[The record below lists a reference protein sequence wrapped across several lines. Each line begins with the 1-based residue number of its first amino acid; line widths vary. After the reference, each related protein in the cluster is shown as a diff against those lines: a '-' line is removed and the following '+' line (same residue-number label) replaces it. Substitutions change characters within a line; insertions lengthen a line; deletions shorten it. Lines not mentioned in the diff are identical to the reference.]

1 MASDTVSAA
10 FRYEIRLDELVV
22 VAENGDKRAEGAI
35 ELLRPFQEFDGIY
48 FPIPSS
54 LEPFLVPAGDEEI
67 RLELDC
73 DWIDMR
79 TAMHWLPRGGVKE
92 ASN

>member
-1 MASDTVSAA
+1 MVPCPLCLTAA
-10 FRYEIRLDELVV
+10 F
-22 VAENGDKRAEGAI
+22 
-35 ELLRPFQEFDGIY
+35 
-48 FPIPSS
+48 S
-54 LEPFLVPAGDEEI
+54 LEPFLVPTGDEEI